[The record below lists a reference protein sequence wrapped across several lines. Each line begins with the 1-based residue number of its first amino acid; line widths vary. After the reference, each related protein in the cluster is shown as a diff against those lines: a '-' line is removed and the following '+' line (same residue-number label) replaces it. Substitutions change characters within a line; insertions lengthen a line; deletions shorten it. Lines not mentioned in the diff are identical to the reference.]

1 MIKRILRPLPASVLL
16 ILIAVQPALAQS
28 GDRLRALQT
37 EVEGLKQRQLTVE
50 KELQEIKA
58 LLRGRAAAAE
68 PQNVVLG
75 VDGHP
80 AKGDAGARVTL
91 IEFSDYQ
98 CPFCGRYFRDTL
110 PQLQKEYV
118 ETGKVRYVFRNF
130 PIESIHPQAF
140 KAAEAAECAG
150 EQGKYWEMH
159 DRLFGNQSALAP
171 ADLPGHARALGLDG
185 EKFEKCLESS
195 QTAESIRQDLADA
208 QKAGVRGTPSFF
220 LGLTVPGGEGVKAVQ
235 MIQGAQPYAAFKE
248 AIDGLLAAQK
258 N

>member
-1 MIKRILRPLPASVLL
+1 MIKRIFRPLPASVLL
-16 ILIAVQPALAQS
+16 ILFAVQPALAQS
-28 GDRLRALQT
+28 GDRLKALET

-50 KELQEIKA
+50 KDLEEIKA

-80 AKGDAGARVTL
+80 AKGDTGARVTL

-98 CPFCGRYFRDTL
+98 CPFCGRYFRETL

-185 EKFEKCLESS
+185 DKFAKCLESS

-220 LGLTVPGGEGVKAVQ
+220 LGLTVPGGDGVKAVR

>member
-1 MIKRILRPLPASVLL
+1 MKTRTCGQWLLAILLL
-16 ILIAVQPALAQS
+16 LGAGPALAQS
-28 GDRLRALQT
+28 PDELGALKKD
-37 EVEGLKQRQLTVE
+37 VEALKEGQAAMQ

-58 LLRGRAAAAE
+58 LLRGRSAVATE

-80 AKGDAGARVTL
+80 AQGDKDAKVTL

-98 CPFCGRYFRDTL
+98 CPFCGRYFRETL
-110 PQLQKEYV
+110 PKLQKEYV
-118 ETGKVRYVFRNF
+118 ETGKVWYVFRNF

-150 EQGKYWEMH
+150 EQGMYWEMH

-185 EKFEKCLESS
+185 DKFAKCLEGS

-220 LGLTVPGGEGVKAVQ
+220 LGLTAPNGEAVKAIR

>member
-1 MIKRILRPLPASVLL
+1 MLGRLLLATVLVSQGAGPAR
-16 ILIAVQPALAQS
+16 AQS
-28 GDRLRALQT
+28 GDQLGALKKD
-37 EVEGLKQRQLTVE
+37 VEALKDGQAAML

-58 LLRGRAAAAE
+58 LLHGRPAAAE
-68 PQNVVLG
+68 PQNVVFG

-80 AKGDAGARVTL
+80 AKGDKGAKLTL

-98 CPFCGRYFRDTL
+98 CPFCGRYFRETL

-118 ETGKVRYVFRNF
+118 ETGKLRYVFRNF

-140 KAAEAAECAG
+140 KAAEAAQCAG

-171 ADLPGHARALGLDG
+171 ADLPGHARALGLDVA
-185 EKFEKCLESS
+185 KFEQCLESG
-195 QTAESIRQDLADA
+195 QIAASIRQDQADG

-220 LGLTVPGGEGVKAVQ
+220 LGLTTPAGEAVRALR

-248 AIDGLLAAQK
+248 AIDSLLAAQK